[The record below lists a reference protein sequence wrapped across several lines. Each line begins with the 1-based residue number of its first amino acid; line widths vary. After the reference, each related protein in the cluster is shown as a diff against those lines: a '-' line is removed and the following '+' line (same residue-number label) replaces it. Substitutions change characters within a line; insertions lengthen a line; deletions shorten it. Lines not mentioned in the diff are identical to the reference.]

1 VKHVRGPTRQGS
13 RQRGRAAA
21 CAGAL
26 ALVGALSACT
36 ASFDFERARRYLE
49 RPPAPKLPTLQE
61 GPAAADLPPPE
72 GLRAVS
78 GELRKVPLKWDPLLA
93 GDVGG
98 YLVERAPTREGPFER
113 LVPIAGELA
122 TTYID
127 HVTSPPEPPT
137 LASATEDVAAPSPQN
152 AAVSDRSEGVNGA
165 EAHAEAEIP
174 ETETAPPE
182 VSEAAPEADGLDGV
196 TYFYRVRAFTPAGQ
210 LAARASEVVA
220 ATTAAAPAAPEDLR
234 AYSHQPRK
242 VPLSWR
248 APADPTVS
256 GYRVGRSPNSLGPFE
271 PVAEVEGR
279 HTTTHVDQGLGDLRL
294 FYYQATSL
302 NAAGGEGPPSEP
314 VRAVTKPEPLPP
326 IGLQVVERRLGSN
339 RLAWSP
345 NVEPDIAQ
353 YRLLRLREGAGKPES
368 VTTVPHTSLEARD
381 TEVGA
386 GENITYSL
394 VVFDDDGLESA
405 PGEPVTV
412 RSEGYDL
419 RADAQPAGVHLTWN
433 PRTEEGYRGA
443 RILRRGRLSRREF
456 PIVPGSDFVDTDVK
470 PGRSYRYSVTLLM
483 AGGSPA
489 PRSEPVEVQ
498 VPPE

>member
-1 VKHVRGPTRQGS
+1 MKNVSGPTRQG
-13 RQRGRAAA
+13 RRARGRAAA
-21 CAGAL
+21 CAL

-49 RPPAPKLPTLQE
+49 RPRAPRLPTLQE

-113 LVPIAGELA
+113 LAPIAGALA
-122 TTYID
+122 TTYVD
-127 HVTSPPEPPT
+127 RVTSPPEAPT

-152 AAVSDRSEGVNGA
+152 AAVSDGGERAN
-165 EAHAEAEIP
+165 
-174 ETETAPPE
+174 
-182 VSEAAPEADGLDGV
+182 GLDGV

-220 ATTAAAPAAPEDLR
+220 ATTAAAPAPPEDLR

-248 APADPTVS
+248 ASADATVS

-294 FYYQATSL
+294 FYYQVTSL
-302 NAAGGEGPPSEP
+302 NAAGGEGPPSDP

-326 IGLQVVERRLGSN
+326 IGLQVIERRLGSN
-339 RLAWSP
+339 RLAWAP

-353 YRLLRLREGAGKPES
+353 YRLLRLREGAGKPEI
-368 VTTVPHTSLEARD
+368 VTTVPHTSRGARD

-386 GENITYSL
+386 GETVTHSL
-394 VVFDDDGLESA
+394 VAFDRDGLESA
-405 PGEPVTV
+405 PGKPVTV

-419 RADAQPAGVHLTWN
+419 RADVQPDGVHLAWN

-456 PIVPGSDFVDTDVK
+456 PIVTGSDFVDTDVK
-470 PGRSYRYSVTLLM
+470 PGRSYRYTVTLLM
-483 AGGSPA
+483 EGGSSP
-489 PRSEPVEVQ
+489 PRSAPVEVQ